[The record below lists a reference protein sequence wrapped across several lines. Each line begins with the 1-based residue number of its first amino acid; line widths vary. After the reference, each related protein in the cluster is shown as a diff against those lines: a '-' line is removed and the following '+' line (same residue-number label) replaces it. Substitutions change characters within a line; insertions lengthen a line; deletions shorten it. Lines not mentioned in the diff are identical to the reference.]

1 MNCMRDLGL
10 TLAGGGNRSF
20 YQQALLETWGEQLW
34 PRVAAVSCV
43 SAGSAIAT
51 LLLSGRAQ
59 ETRVRWDELRRGLTR
74 NLDLT
79 RVLRGQTLAPHAA
92 IYRAAILHS
101 LAEGGFERL
110 RAVPFPVLVLCA
122 KPPVRWPSGIATWLG
137 FGGYALEKKLWPRGL
152 HPRSGEKLGYRGFV
166 FDMRDCESPSELAD
180 LVLASSAT
188 PPFTPVGRFR
198 GVRLLDGGLVDN
210 APASVV
216 EEAPSVRKNLVLL
229 TRAHP
234 PGVAG
239 SHGKRLYLEPSE
251 PIPIHRW
258 DYRECAAVDETLALG
273 RRDGARYFER
283 VRRWL
288 AQSEVRVDP

>member
-122 KPPVRWPSGIATWLG
+122 KPPVRWPSGLATWLG
-137 FGGYALEKKLWPRGL
+137 FGGYALEKKLWPR
-152 HPRSGEKLGYRGFV
+152 
-166 FDMRDCESPSELAD
+166 ESPSELAD

-229 TRAHP
+229 TRAYP